1 MAFNSYPS
9 KGGIP
14 GGTTA
19 ARPSGAILGDTY
31 YNGTLGLLEIYD
43 GSNWVPCSAP
53 AGIPTFTQTD
63 VGTSRPYTSGA
74 IAFTIT
80 AGTNGGSPYGYTA
93 TSTSGTPTT
102 YTTGTQT
109 STTPTLS
116 VGGPGSYSS
125 SITAYNGF
133 GTSPS
138 SPAASITVTTIPE
151 TITIGSA
158 STSNTTSDV
167 TVTWTNGA
175 TGGKVL
181 SSIKVNA
188 YSGATLTGTYTAATT
203 SSTSLVIAGLTFGT
217 AYTFKVFATNAN
229 GDSALSA
236 ASNSI
241 TAGLPIAYTVVG
253 GGGGGGG
260 GESNNAGDGGGGG
273 GAGGVIQGT
282 KAFAAGTYSVEVG
295 SGAAGNYN
303 PGGPSFA
310 ANGSLSRIHQ
320 SGTTYQS
327 LTVAGGGGGG
337 TNDGAGQ
344 NGACG
349 GGASGDTSSYGTAS
363 VGFDGGAGTGRSGGG
378 GGGMGSV
385 GTSLTTG
392 GNGGAGITETIK
404 STQVAGG
411 GAGGRGSSATG
422 YGTASFGGGSGADG
436 TANTGGGGSGAYSGP
451 RTGFNGGAGVVIV
464 KIPGS
469 ASATTG
475 SPTVTTA
482 GGFTT
487 YQFNAAGSFTI

>member
-74 IAFTIT
+74 IAFVIT
-80 AGTNGGSPYGYTA
+80 AGTNGGAPYGYTA
-93 TSTSGTPTT
+93 SSTNSVPVT

-109 STTPTLS
+109 STTPTLT
-116 VGGPGSYSS
+116 VGGPGVYSS
-125 SITAYNGF
+125 SVTAYNGF

-138 SPAASITVTTIPE
+138 SPAASVTVTTIPE

-181 SSIKVNA
+181 SAIKVNA
-188 YSGATLTGTYTAATT
+188 YSGATLTGTYTASTTT
-203 SSTSLVIAGLTFGT
+203 STSITIAGLTFGT

-241 TAGLPIAYTVVG
+241 TAGLPIAYTIAG

-282 KAFAAGTYSVEVG
+282 KFFVSGTYSVQVG
-295 SGAAGNYN
+295 AGGAGDSSRSNTAGD
-303 PGGPSFA
+303 
-310 ANGSLSRIHQ
+310 NGSLSRIHV

-327 LTVAGGGGGG
+327 LTVVGGGGGG

-344 NGACG
+344 DGGCG
-349 GGASGDTSSYGTAS
+349 GGASGDTATYGTGS
-363 VGFDGGAGTGRSGGG
+363 VGYNGGAGTGRSGGG
-378 GGGMGSV
+378 GGGMSAS
-385 GTSLTTG
+385 GTASTVG
-392 GNGGAGITETIK
+392 GNGGAGVTEAIK
-404 STQVAGG
+404 SIALGGG
-411 GAGGRGSSATG
+411 GAGGRGNSNSG

-436 TANTGGGGSGAYSGP
+436 TANTGGGGSAAYSGP
-451 RTGFNGGAGVVIV
+451 RTGFNGGSGVVIV